1 MLIERETAAAEPI
14 EGAVAVRVAGAAQ
27 RYEATIA
34 LAGVDF
40 EARTGEVHG
49 ILGENG
55 AGKSTLIK
63 VLAGA
68 VSPDAGTLDV
78 FGERRRFRRPADAL
92 RAGITTVFQE
102 LSLVPDLTVAE
113 NLAFAKRGASR
124 VLRSRRRLERH
135 ARAALLRIGVDDI
148 APNALVSE
156 LSLEQ
161 RQRLEIAKALAQ
173 APRVLILD
181 EATSALSA
189 TEVNWLI
196 ALTRRLANEGL
207 AVLFISHRLSEI
219 RAACDRVTILRNGE
233 TVASYAL
240 TTVSD
245 DKLITDMIG
254 RRIERLFPTRRE
266 ATPGEVALE
275 LVDFG
280 SSGSLGG
287 ATLSLRRGE
296 ILGLG
301 GLQGQGQTGLLLAIY
316 GAVRSKGSLRV
327 SGREARHAS
336 PAHALA
342 LGVALVPED
351 RGGEG
356 LLLDKSIRENIAL
369 GVLKRLARAGVVPP
383 RAERELAETAV
394 SSLHISCSSTTQLAG
409 TLSGG
414 NQQKVLLAKVLATEA
429 RVLLLLDPTRGVD
442 IGTKAEL
449 YEAFSDLASR
459 GYALILY
466 SSDAEELIHVCD
478 RVAVMSAGSIVGT
491 VPTEGLTEPDLLRL
505 AVGGRSQ

>member
-1 MLIERETAAAEPI
+1 M
-14 EGAVAVRVAGAAQ
+14 
-27 RYEATIA
+27 
-34 LAGVDF
+34 
-40 EARTGEVHG
+40 
-49 ILGENG
+49 
-55 AGKSTLIK
+55 
-63 VLAGA
+63 
-68 VSPDAGTLDV
+68 
-78 FGERRRFRRPADAL
+78 
-92 RAGITTVFQE
+92 
-102 LSLVPDLTVAE
+102 
-113 NLAFAKRGASR
+113 
-124 VLRSRRRLERH
+124 
-135 ARAALLRIGVDDI
+135 
-148 APNALVSE
+148 
-156 LSLEQ
+156 
-161 RQRLEIAKALAQ
+161 
-173 APRVLILD
+173 ILD

-287 ATLSLRRGE
+287 ASLSLRRGE

>member
-1 MLIERETAAAEPI
+1 
-14 EGAVAVRVAGAAQ
+14 VRGAAK
-27 RYEATIA
+27 RYDATVA

-40 EARTGEVHG
+40 DALAGEVHG

-63 VLAGA
+63 LLSGA
-68 VSPDAGTLDV
+68 VSPDAGTIDV
-78 FGERRRFRRPADAL
+78 FGERCRFRAPRYAQQ
-92 RAGITTVFQE
+92 AGVMTVFQE

-113 NLAFAKRGASR
+113 NLAFAKRGATR
-124 VLRSRRRLERH
+124 LLRSRRRLDRH
-135 ARAALLRIGVDDI
+135 ARAALLRVGIDDLD
-148 APNALVSE
+148 PGELVSE
-156 LSLEQ
+156 LSLEK

-189 TEVNWLI
+189 TEVEWLI
-196 ALTRRLANEGL
+196 NLTRRLASEGL

-219 RAACDRVTILRNGE
+219 RTACDRVTILRNGE
-233 TVASYAL
+233 TVASYELAS
-240 TTVSD
+240 VD
-245 DKLITDMIG
+245 DERLIMDMIG
-254 RRIERLFPTRRE
+254 RRIERLFPARRVPE
-266 ATPGEVALE
+266 LGEVALE
-275 LVDFG
+275 LDEFG
-280 SSGSLGG
+280 AAGSTGG
-287 ATLSLRRGE
+287 ASFTLRRGE

-316 GAVRSKGSLRV
+316 GAVRSKGRLRV
-327 SGREARHAS
+327 AGNPERLSS
-336 PAHALA
+336 PAQALA

-369 GVLKRLARAGVVPP
+369 GVLKRIAQFGVIPP
-383 RAERELAETAV
+383 RVEREVADGAV
-394 SSLHISCSSTTQLAG
+394 ANLRIRCSSTQQLAG

-429 RVLLLLDPTRGVD
+429 HVLLLLDPTRGVD

-449 YEAFSDLASR
+449 YEAFADLATR
-459 GYALILY
+459 GYAIVLY

-491 VPTEGLTEPDLLRL
+491 VETDGLSEPDLLRL